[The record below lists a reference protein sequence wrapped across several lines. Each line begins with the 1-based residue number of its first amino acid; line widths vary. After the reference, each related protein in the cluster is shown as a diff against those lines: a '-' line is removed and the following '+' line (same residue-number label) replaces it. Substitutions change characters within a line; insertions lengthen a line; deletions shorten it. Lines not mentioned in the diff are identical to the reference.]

1 MQKTAQ
7 VVVTGPDGKTRFT
20 VTTVEFVPVD
30 GVSPG
35 GVFHAAALGP
45 GDAAL
50 VQFEPDFS
58 CDFHHTPGP
67 TWMFVMAGQMEIE
80 VSDGAKT
87 VIGPGD
93 FIRLE
98 DSDGQGHRSR
108 VLGGEP
114 VLVATAGYSA

>member
-1 MQKTAQ
+1 MQKTARL
-7 VVVTGPDGKTRFT
+7 VVTGEDGKTRLSE
-20 VTTVEFVPVD
+20 TTVEFVSVSD
-30 GVSPG
+30 VSPG
-35 GVFHAAALGP
+35 GVFQAAPLGSS
-45 GDAAL
+45 DAAL
-50 VQFEPDFS
+50 VHFEADFS

-87 VIGPGD
+87 VIRAGD
-93 FIRLE
+93 VIKLE
-98 DSDGQGHRSR
+98 DSDGRGHRSR